1 MTFSVFVI
9 DDDDAVRDS
18 LLMLLRLEGIRAR
31 GFCSGADFFA
41 KLPEATSACVIT
53 DVRMPDMDGSEVVRR
68 LAELKGHAWPVIVI
82 TGHAEVPMAVQ
93 MMKNGVLDFIEKPF
107 DPNRLLEAVQG
118 CLVYLADQTVE
129 REARTATQE
138 RLARLTPRERHV
150 FAALVE
156 GQSNK
161 QIALDLDISPR
172 TVEIF
177 RAKVM
182 DKMEAAN
189 LAALVRMGLRDF
201 GPST

>member
-1 MTFSVFVI
+1 MTLSVFVI

-18 LLMLLRLEGIRAR
+18 LLTLLRVESIRAR
-31 GFCSGADFFA
+31 GFASGAHFFA
-41 KLPEATSACVIT
+41 NLPEAASACVIT

-82 TGHAEVPMAVQ
+82 TGHADVPLAVE

-107 DPNRLLEAVQG
+107 DPPRLLEVVRG
-118 CLVYLADQTVE
+118 CLTHLAGQSIE
-129 REARTATQE
+129 REAREATEQ
-138 RLARLTPRERHV
+138 RLGQLTPRERQV

-156 GQSNK
+156 GRSNK
-161 QIALDLDISPR
+161 EIAIDLEISPR

-182 DKMEAAN
+182 DKMQAES
-189 LAALVRMGLRDF
+189 LSALVRMGLNYRL
-201 GPST
+201 